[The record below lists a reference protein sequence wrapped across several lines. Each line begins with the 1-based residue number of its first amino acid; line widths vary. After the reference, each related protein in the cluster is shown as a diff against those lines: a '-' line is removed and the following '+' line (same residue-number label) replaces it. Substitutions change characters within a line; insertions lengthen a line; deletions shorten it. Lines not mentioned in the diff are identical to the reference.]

1 MIEESLRSLANRARK
16 EAASA
21 KTLADVEAMETAF
34 LGRKGELAE
43 LMKQM
48 GKAKAEDRPKLG
60 AMANEV
66 KGEIEK
72 VIGQAKNKLA
82 GGALQSK
89 LDEEREDITEP
100 GIKPP
105 QGHIHLMN
113 QAIQDIE
120 QIFTNV
126 GFTRVRYPEV
136 EWEKY
141 AFEDL
146 NMPSDH
152 PARDEWETFFM
163 NAPAN
168 AKNGRMILT
177 PHTTSGTARILAEGK
192 LPIRAM
198 NISKTYRRQSDLSH
212 LAMFHQ
218 FEGLVVDK
226 NLNLTHLLGILE
238 HFVKTFFGPERK
250 VRVRPYHFRFT
261 EPSFEVDVST
271 DSRMGKNG
279 WLELGGAGL
288 LHPNVLKAA
297 GIDPEVYTG
306 LAFGWGIERTYMMKE
321 GLQLD
326 DIRSIYKNDIRFLE
340 QF

>member
-1 MIEESLRSLANRARK
+1 MLEEQLRSLANKARK
-16 EAASA
+16 DTADA
-21 KTLADVEAMETAF
+21 KTLADIEAVEIAY
-34 LGRKGELAE
+34 LGRKGELAG

-48 GKAKAEDRPKLG
+48 GSASAEERPKLG
-60 AMANEV
+60 AIANEV
-66 KGEIEK
+66 KTEIEQ
-72 VIGQAKNKLA
+72 VISEAKSSLA
-82 GGALQSK
+82 GNALKSK
-89 LDEEREDITEP
+89 LDAEREDITEP
-100 GIKPP
+100 GILPP
-105 QGHIHLMN
+105 HGHIHLVN
-113 QAIQDIE
+113 QAIHEIE
-120 QIFTNV
+120 EIFTDA
-126 GFTRVRYPEV
+126 GFARVRYPEV

-163 NAPAN
+163 DAPAST
-168 AKNGRMILT
+168 KNGRMILT
-177 PHTTSGTARILAEGK
+177 PHTTSGTARALAEGN
-192 LPIRAM
+192 LPLRTM
-198 NISKTYRRQSDLSH
+198 NISKTYRRQSDLTH

-226 NLNLTHLLGILE
+226 GLNLTHLLGILDY
-238 HFVKTFFGPERK
+238 FVKRFFGPERT

-261 EPSFEVDVST
+261 EPSFEVDIST
-271 DSRMGKNG
+271 ESRMGKNG

-297 GIDPEVYTG
+297 GIDPEEYTG
-306 LAFGWGIERTYMMKE
+306 LAFGFGIERTYMMKE

-326 DIRSIYKNDIRFLE
+326 DIRALYRNDLRFLE